1 MPVSIISACKNRA
14 KALAVSMASWMQHDE
29 VDEIIVTNW
38 NSDNPIDHLTVLS
51 EKIKIINVKNEP
63 YFNQPQPLNLAASLV
78 NTEYLLKLDCDH
90 ILNPYFNFFEFHKIK
105 EDSFIS
111 GSNSLLTGMDFDFLH
126 PLWGLLYLKT
136 EIFKKLGGYNENM
149 GKYYAV
155 EDDELAVRLISYG
168 LDPILI
174 DIQKLSA
181 LHFPHTNKERV
192 KNFESFESISQIL
205 SEFGKD
211 FVGEELYNYMV
222 KLCKEKNHNVYPV
235 SARMMEILNFIESD
249 EKFDKEKQKKTIES
263 VDWYSEPIYKW
274 KVTQVNDQ
282 IYEAVKV

>member
-249 EKFDKEKQKKTIES
+249 EKFDKEKQKKAIES

>member
-1 MPVSIISACKNRA
+1 MSVSIITACKNRS
-14 KALAVSMASWMQHDE
+14 KPLAISIASWMQFDE

-38 NSDNPIDHLTVLS
+38 DSDNSINHLTVWS
-51 EKIKIINVKNEP
+51 EKVKIINVKNEP

-78 NTEYLLKLDCDH
+78 KSDYILKLDCDH
-90 ILNPYFNFFEFHKIK
+90 VFNPYFNFFDFHQIT
-105 EDSFIS
+105 EDSFVT

-126 PLWGLLYLKT
+126 PLWGLLYVKT
-136 EIFKKLGGYNENM
+136 EVFKNLGGYNENM

-174 DIQKLSA
+174 QPQKLSA
-181 LHFPHTNKERV
+181 LHIPHTNKDRV

-211 FVGEELYNYMV
+211 FIGEELYNYMV

-235 SARMMEILNFIESD
+235 SGRMMEILNFIESD
-249 EKFDKEKQKKTIES
+249 EKFDKDKQKEAIQS
-263 VDWYSEPIYKW
+263 VEWYSKPLYKW
-274 KVTQVNDQ
+274 EVTQINDQ

>member
-1 MPVSIISACKNRA
+1 MSVSIITACKNRD
-14 KALAVSMASWMQHDE
+14 KALAISIASWMQFDE
-29 VDEIIVTNW
+29 VKEIIVTNW
-38 NSDNPIDHLTVLS
+38 NSDKSIDYLTIVS
-51 EKIKIINVKNEP
+51 EKVKIINVKDEP

-90 ILNPYFNFFEFHKIK
+90 ILNPYFNFFDFHQIK
-105 EDSFIS
+105 ENSFIT
-111 GSNSLLTGMDFDFLH
+111 GSNSLLNGMDFDFLH
-126 PLWGLLYLKT
+126 PLWGLLYVKT

-174 DIQKLSA
+174 DTQKLSA
-181 LHFPHTNKERV
+181 LHIPHTNRDRV

-211 FVGEELYNYMV
+211 LVGDDLYTYIA

-235 SARMMEILNFIESD
+235 SARMMEILDVVESD
-249 EKFDKEKQKKTIES
+249 EKYDKEQQKEDVKS
-263 VDWYSEPIYKW
+263 VEWYSEPLYKW
-274 KVTQVNDQ
+274 ELTKVNDQ
-282 IYEAVKV
+282 IYEAVKI